1 MRTLL
6 ITGSLLVAFPG
17 AVAGAKEPKPEV
29 LLKIAT
35 LAPDGSTWMNLM
47 RELDERVRE
56 RTANEVGFKYYAG
69 GVQGD
74 ERLVLR
80 KMRTGQLQG
89 GGFTGNGLGVIA
101 PELRVLEIPFLLET
115 ESEID
120 AMYERFGPRFEKAL
134 GEAGYALLG
143 WAEVGFIHLF
153 TKRPVTSLADLR
165 NQKMWLWEG
174 DPLPEA
180 FFLEAGVAPVSL
192 AITDVYTSLQT
203 GLVDGVYASPY
214 ATVVLQWHTQ
224 VSAMS
229 EAPITHAI
237 GAVVV
242 SKPAWEKVSAESRG
256 AIREIAD
263 DVFARL
269 RTSSRRENREAIA
282 DIRQAGIRIVP
293 IGDDEMATFRAI
305 GARAA
310 QRGVGTLY
318 SQELLDEVRAAVEE
332 HRRQAAA
339 TSRAGE
345 P

>member
-1 MRTLL
+1 MLRVVAATILF
-6 ITGSLLVAFPG
+6 GLVLA
-17 AVAGAKEPKPEV
+17 AGADAKSPKPKV
-29 LLKIAT
+29 QLKLAT

-47 RELDERVRE
+47 HEMDERVRE
-56 RTANEVGFKYYAG
+56 ATGNEVGFKFYAG

-80 KMRTGQLQG
+80 KMRTGQLHG
-89 GGFTGNGLGVIA
+89 GGLTGNGLGVIA
-101 PELRVLEIPFLLET
+101 PELRVLEVPFLLQT
-115 ESEID
+115 EDEID
-120 AMYERFGPRFEKAL
+120 AVYAQFGPRFEKAL
-134 GEAGYALLG
+134 DDAGYVLLG

-153 TKRPVTSLADLR
+153 TKRPVATLADLR
-165 NQKMWLWEG
+165 QQKMWLWEG

-180 FFLEAGVAPVSL
+180 FFDEAGVAPVSL

-203 GLVDGVYASPY
+203 GLVDGVYSSPY
-214 ATVVLQWHTQ
+214 ASVVLQWHTQ

-229 EAPITHAI
+229 EVPITHAI

-242 SKPAWEKVSAESRG
+242 SKRAYKKVSAASQA

-269 RTSSRRENREAIA
+269 KTASRRENKQAVA
-282 DIRQAGIRIVP
+282 DIEKAGIEIVA
-293 IGDDEMATFRAI
+293 IGDEAMETFRGI
-305 GARAA
+305 GTRAA
-310 QRGVGTLY
+310 QRGVGSLY
-318 SQELLDEVRAAVEE
+318 SQELLDGIRAALEE

-339 TSRAGE
+339 TSMVGE